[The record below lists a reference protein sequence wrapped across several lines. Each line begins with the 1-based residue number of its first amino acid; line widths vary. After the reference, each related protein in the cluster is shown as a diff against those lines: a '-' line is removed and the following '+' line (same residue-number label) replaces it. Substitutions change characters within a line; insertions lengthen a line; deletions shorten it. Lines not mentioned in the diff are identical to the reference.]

1 MIAAAIGWAAEVVRA
16 NGTGVNAQLAHV
28 PSEPGEA
35 PAPPVR
41 ILDENTCDWLA
52 SGPIPREQLLD
63 ELKAPEQ
70 ILIVRLVRDEHGIP
84 VQMVPERINTNPII
98 VPIEIACLSRR
109 VEVLGV
115 EYSIAEQKLIARQ
128 TMRTV
133 SRVFA
138 QKFESTLT
146 TYTRGGVEIRLPDT
160 ALVLMPEPEDLTDVV
175 YEGGV
180 LSLLVF
186 DRWAVGIGP

>member
-1 MIAAAIGWAAEVVRA
+1 MIAAAIGWAAETLRA
-16 NGTGVNAQLAHV
+16 NGTGVNAQLANV
-28 PSEPGEA
+28 PGEPGEP

-52 SGPIPREQLLD
+52 TGPIAREQLLD
-63 ELKAPEQ
+63 ELQAPES
-70 ILIVRLVRDEHGIP
+70 ILIVRLVRDENGIP
-84 VQMVPERINTNPII
+84 VQMVPERINANPVVI
-98 VPIEIACLSRR
+98 PLEIACLSRR
-109 VEVLGV
+109 IEVLG
-115 EYSIAEQKLIARQ
+115 EECSIAEQKLIARQ

-133 SRVFA
+133 SRVFS
-138 QKFESTLT
+138 QKYESTLT
-146 TYTRGGVEIRLPDT
+146 TYTRGGVEIRLPET
-160 ALVLMPEPEDLTDVV
+160 PLVLMPEPEDLTDVV